1 MAIPLQAPG
10 AMHRDPGR
18 FVYLIRSSSDSTRW
32 YVGLTCDVARRLKEH
47 NDGLSPHT
55 ARYGPWELVL
65 SMEFADQYRALAFE
79 KYLKTGSGRAF
90 SNRHFR

>member
-1 MAIPLQAPG
+1 
-10 AMHRDPGR
+10 MHHDPGR
-18 FVYLIRSSSDSTRW
+18 FVYVIRSSSDAARW
-32 YVGLTCDVARRLKEH
+32 YVGLTSDVARRLREH

-55 ARYGPWELVL
+55 ARYCPWKLVL
-65 SMEFADQYRALAFE
+65 SMEFADEYRALAFE